1 MRGGMKNSFVYPVH
15 WYFGGEIHTVKS
27 LHILP
32 GNSAK
37 LSFDLARG
45 FAEKLAGL
53 V

>member
-1 MRGGMKNSFVYPVH
+1 MEYSFVYPVH
-15 WYFGGEIHTVKS
+15 WYFGREMHTVKS
-27 LHILP
+27 LHIPP

-53 V
+53 CIAQ